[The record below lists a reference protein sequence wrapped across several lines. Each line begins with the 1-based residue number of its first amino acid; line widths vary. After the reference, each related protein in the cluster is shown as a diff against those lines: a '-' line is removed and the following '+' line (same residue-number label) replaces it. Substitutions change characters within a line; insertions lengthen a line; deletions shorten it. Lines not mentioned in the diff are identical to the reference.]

1 MRDRTRCSSVES
13 SVRSMDDNSN
23 YSSRFRFSLLGS
35 CSSSMFDPSIYRPR
49 FTGGHKQTLYAW
61 ARQRHFERLPAP
73 LERYFDVADDA
84 RVLAHCHQHP
94 EGVRRTL
101 ILLHGLE
108 GSSMAHYMR
117 GISDKAWAAG
127 WDVIRLNQRN
137 CGGTEAL
144 SRGLY
149 HSGLTHDV
157 QSVLRELL
165 ERDRVPAVAV
175 AGYSLGG
182 NLALKLAG
190 ELGDA
195 APPGLVA
202 VCAVSPTMDLAGC
215 VDALE
220 RRSNIAYE
228 WNFVRH
234 LKGRMR
240 RKAAA
245 FPGDFSLD
253 PLKRIWTAPQFDHAY
268 TAPHH
273 GFRDAS
279 DYYHRASAM
288 RVVDRIRVP
297 ALIIA
302 AEDDPFVPAST
313 FRDPAVTSN
322 PNITVVLTPH
332 GGHCAYIERGD
343 GSYDGYWAEREI
355 VRFIDWQVMQG
366 RDAASA
372 ALRIPVPFLPLRA

>member
-1 MRDRTRCSSVES
+1 M
-13 SVRSMDDNSN
+13 NH
-23 YSSRFRFSLLGS
+23 RFHPTPF
-35 CSSSMFDPSIYRPR
+35 RPR
-49 FTGGHKQTLYAW
+49 FSGGHLQTLYAW
-61 ARQRHFERLPAP
+61 ARPRRFPRLPAP
-73 LERYFDVADDA
+73 AERFFDVAPDA
-84 RVLAHCHQHP
+84 RVLAHCHRHP
-94 EGVRRTL
+94 GEPRRTL

-108 GSSMAHYMR
+108 GSSTAHYMC
-117 GISDKAWAAG
+117 GIADKAWAAG
-127 WDVIRLNQRN
+127 WDVVRLNQRN
-137 CGGTEAL
+137 CGGTERL

-157 QSVLRELL
+157 QSVMRELI
-165 ERDRVPAVAV
+165 EKDGVPAVAV

-190 ELGDA
+190 ELGDS
-195 APPGLVA
+195 APEALAA
-202 VCAVSPTMDLAGC
+202 VCAVSPTMDLAVC
-215 VDALE
+215 VKALE
-220 RRSNIAYE
+220 RRSNIPYE
-228 WNFVRH
+228 WNFVRN

-245 FPGDFSLD
+245 FPGSFSLD
-253 PLKRIWTAPQFDHAY
+253 PLKRIWTVRQFDEAY

-297 ALIIA
+297 ALVIA
-302 AEDDPFVPAST
+302 AEDDPFVPTST

-322 PNITVVLTPH
+322 PNITVVVTPH
-332 GGHCAYIERGD
+332 GGHCAYVERGD
-343 GSYDGYWAEREI
+343 DSYDGYWAEREV
-355 VRFIDWQVMQG
+355 VRFIGHEVTQG

-372 ALRIPVPFLPLRA
+372 ASQTQAPSLPLRA